1 MLIGGKRGPR
11 AKVAHGHARRGRKTS
26 IYELWRDLRKRYPG
40 QVCRRW
46 QSFETFVR
54 DLGARPPGW
63 VLARLNPRRVWGPSN
78 VGWAIPSNRG
88 SRNRQAKLTEAEVE
102 EIRTLCASGVPQMSV
117 AERYGVSRTQVG
129 RIHREESW
137 QG

>member
-1 MLIGGKRGPR
+1 VVSCDCGSPRKRVPVAELRRSEGALRSCGCLAREMLIGGKRGPR

-88 SRNRQAKLTEAEVE
+88 SRNRQA
-102 EIRTLCASGVPQMSV
+102 
-117 AERYGVSRTQVG
+117 
-129 RIHREESW
+129 
-137 QG
+137 